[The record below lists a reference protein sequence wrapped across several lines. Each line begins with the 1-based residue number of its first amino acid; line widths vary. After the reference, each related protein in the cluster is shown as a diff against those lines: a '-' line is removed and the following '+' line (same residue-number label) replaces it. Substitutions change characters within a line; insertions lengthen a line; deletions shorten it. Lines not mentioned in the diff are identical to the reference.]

1 LLTFVYKIVAKVFTN
16 RMKPYIQKWI
26 LLSQTRFIQ
35 NRSIL
40 DHNVI
45 MASKVVEWVVES
57 NHNQVIML
65 LDFEKA
71 YDSLLGYNARYN
83 ERTLGFA

>member
-1 LLTFVYKIVAKVFTN
+1 
-16 RMKPYIQKWI
+16 
-26 LLSQTRFIQ
+26 
-35 NRSIL
+35 
-40 DHNVI
+40 
-45 MASKVVEWVVES
+45 MASEVVEWVVES

-71 YDSLLGYNARYN
+71 YDSLLGCYARYN